1 MSIYRNVPV
10 SVNIIGLLIVVDLPK
25 MNLEHFCH
33 PLFFLIRKS
42 VKHSL
47 VTASEMFRGLRIVVQ
62 KKQPILGCPLR

>member
-47 VTASEMFRGLRIVVQ
+47 VTASEMFPGALDCCSEKATNFRMSS
-62 KKQPILGCPLR
+62 